1 MTLAYANAPG
11 RQSYFSGTHHR
22 IKAACNC
29 DFMFWNRVLLPTYF
43 ADVYDNPTDAHNL
56 QYMMMAINDTF
67 PLLERAVHN
76 PVAIIREFENEVE
89 RLLEQV
95 RRARAANADSSAHVL
110 IVSRAQPA
118 IFPISRT
125 SWTACRRTSRRTCGC
140 TSTRTSSWTTAIR
153 SRSASR
159 TAGRSWRC
167 SHCATLAVRSTSKV
181 RFDERNNRTTMQN
194 CV

>member
-1 MTLAYANAPG
+1 MLMRQRANHAFPG
-11 RQSYFSGTHHR
+11 AHPR

-76 PVAIIREFENEVE
+76 PVAIIREFEQEVE

-95 RRARAANADSSAHVL
+95 RRGACRQRRHFGAGAHAVLLAGHVSHSA
-110 IVSRAQPA
+110 
-118 IFPISRT
+118 RT
-125 SWTACRRTSRRTCGC
+125 SWTACPRTSRRTCGC
-140 TSTRTSSWTTAIR
+140 TSTRTSSWTTATR

-167 SHCATLAVRSTSKV
+167 SRCATLAARSTSKV
-181 RFDERNNRTTMQN
+181 RCARR
-194 CV
+194 